1 MDFVS
6 FDLAGE
12 TYRLRFLPDDIQ
24 DVCRRLTPL
33 QPPGG
38 AKVTPPV
45 LGTLLV
51 NLDPDAI
58 QFCMWAGLRHTPEY
72 KKLDT
77 TDAMKIVGGA
87 IKRGAQ
93 WADFRRPIFRAMIA
107 CGLAEFSPV
116 LKILDE
122 TEAQLAE
129 EPDSGNAPA
138 APTPMTPPT
147 LRTSFPT
154 LTSTSGSRASDSG
167 S

>member
-6 FDLAGE
+6 FDIAGD
-12 TYRLRFLPDDIQ
+12 TYRLRFQPDDIQ

-33 QPPGG
+33 QTPGS

-51 NLDPDAI
+51 NLDIDAI
-58 QFCMWAGLRHTPEY
+58 QFCMWAGLRHTAEY
-72 KKLDT
+72 KRIDPQ
-77 TDAMKIVGGA
+77 DAMKIVSTA

-116 LKILDE
+116 LKILDD
-122 TEAQLAE
+122 TEAQASE
-129 EPDSGNAPA
+129 ADEGNAPA
-138 APTPMTPPT
+138 PAATIA
-147 LRTSFPT
+147 TSFPT
-154 LTSTSGSRASDSG
+154 LVSMPRSAADAGESST
-167 S
+167 